1 MRVGRFLTL
10 AAVVLTASACYRQVV
25 QTGRTPGPTV
35 IDKPWH
41 PFFLWGLVA
50 PVPIDVS
57 TQCRT
62 GIATVMTEQTFV
74 NGLVS
79 FIALLGVYSPRHV
92 TITCAA
98 GSSMGPGSTEFYVAR
113 DASQAERTR
122 VFERAVEESARTQQ
136 PVVVRF

>member
-35 IDKPWH
+35 IDKPWTNA
-41 PFFLWGLVA
+41 FLWGLVA
-50 PVPIDVS
+50 PAPIDVS

-62 GIATVMTEQTFV
+62 GIATVVTQQSFV
-74 NGLVS
+74 NGVAS
-79 FIALLGVYSPRHV
+79 LLTLGLYSPRHV

-98 GSSMGPGSTEFYVAR
+98 GSSMRPGSTEFYVAR
-113 DASQAERTR
+113 DASPEERAR
-122 VFERAVEESARTQQ
+122 VFAQAVEASARTQQ